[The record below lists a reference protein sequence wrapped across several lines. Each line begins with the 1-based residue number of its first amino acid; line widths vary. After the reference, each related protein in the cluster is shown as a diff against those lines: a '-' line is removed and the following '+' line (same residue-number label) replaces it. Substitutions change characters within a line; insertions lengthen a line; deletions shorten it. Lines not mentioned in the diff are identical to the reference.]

1 MIVKGKSRGA
11 GAQLGRYVME
21 QGKNEKVELL
31 QVRGTIAG
39 DAPGAILE
47 MESLAIGTDC
57 TKPLRHCFLSPADGE
72 TLTPEQWIKAADLLQ
87 EAYGMDYD
95 PARVLTLHTKEGK
108 QHLHAV
114 FARIDP
120 ETMTAW
126 HDGWDYPK
134 HEAAARAIEREF
146 GLQRV
151 QGVFVERDPDTP
163 RPERT
168 PETWEMRQG
177 ERLETDPRDFRQEV
191 RDLFSQSDSGQA
203 FAAALADHDITL
215 CRGDRRDFVLLDDAG
230 GVHSLGRVLG
240 QKAAPVRDF
249 MADVD
254 RDALPTVAEVR
265 AQSRSIAPEI
275 EAAPPLATFRAG
287 AVEATADHRKAPD
300 VAEAR
305 EVRRRHE
312 PEEPRRVARESEDA
326 APRLAILG
334 NSAGRVL
341 GHVLQTL
348 GDVLDYFMGTRPT
361 QGHAAPKIEAEPEP
375 GPTIQEQ
382 RRQTLRT
389 SAETIGQD
397 PNAQSL
403 AQSMNLDEDIRQRA
417 AEIARRQRDHWLE
430 EERERDR

>member
-1 MIVKGKSRGA
+1 VIVKGKSRGA
-11 GAQLGRYVME
+11 GAQLGRYVMA

-39 DAPGAILE
+39 DASGAILE
-47 MESLAIGTDC
+47 MESWALGTKC
-57 TKPLRHCFLSPADGE
+57 KNPFVHAQICPAPGE
-72 TLTPEQWIKAADLLQ
+72 TLTPEQWIQCADMLQ
-87 EAYGMDYD
+87 ASYGMDYD
-95 PARVLTLHTKEGK
+95 PARVLTLHTKDGE

-114 FARIDP
+114 YARIDP
-120 ETMTAW
+120 ERMKAW
-126 HDGWDYPK
+126 RDSLMYPK
-134 HEAAARAIEREF
+134 HEAAAREIEREF

-168 PETWEMRQG
+168 PETWEARQG
-177 ERLETDPRDFRQEV
+177 ERLETNPRDFRQEV

-215 CRGDRRDFVLLDDAG
+215 CRGDRRDFVLLDEAG

-240 QKAAPVRDF
+240 KKAAPVRDF
-249 MADVD
+249 MADID

-265 AQSRSIAPEI
+265 AQSRDIAPEI
-275 EAAPPLATFRAG
+275 EAAPPLAAYRAG

-305 EVRRRHE
+305 EVRRQHE
-312 PEEPRRVARESEDA
+312 PEEPRRVAREGEDA
-326 APRLAILG
+326 APRLAVLG
-334 NSAGRVL
+334 NSMGRTL

-348 GDVLDYFMGTRPT
+348 GDVLDYFMGATPAH
-361 QGHAAPKIEAEPEP
+361 GPAPKIEAVPEP

-403 AQSMNLDEDIRQRA
+403 AQSMNADEDIRQRA
-417 AEIARRQRDHWLE
+417 AEIARQQREHWLE